1 MLDLNTADRNALH
14 HSQPAWYKKTQKG
27 MLLYENND
35 FVFLFRQQQ
44 FAKANKF

>member
-1 MLDLNTADRNALH
+1 MHYIIHNLH
-14 HSQPAWYKKTQKG
+14 GIKKTRKD

-35 FVFLFRQQQ
+35 FVFLFHQQQ